1 MIKSQI
7 FGGKERS
14 RKNEILHPSATP
26 NLRKR
31 IHCWSFG
38 SSGRFETSWCLHL
51 QGQAVQEGPT
61 EHSVYSDHYMG
72 SRNTTRLTQNSAN
85 RYHQFLLPLMFPR
98 KWPCSLLHLL
108 NREEGATTLRN
119 VAIYPVTEGNIHV
132 DLDRRLRI
140 KFVEI
145 PSAIPA
151 YAQHNFILH
160 SFFLI
165 SGFMRTHLDSFDA
178 IQSNVQR
185 ISLYVSLYS
194 SRTCEVKD
202 VPFYVVL

>member
-1 MIKSQI
+1 MKFCTLQ
-7 FGGKERS
+7 
-14 RKNEILHPSATP
+14 
-26 NLRKR
+26 
-31 IHCWSFG
+31 
-38 SSGRFETSWCLHL
+38 LHL
-51 QGQAVQEGPT
+51 TSGKGFTAGR
-61 EHSVYSDHYMG
+61 SVVPDVSKHRGAFIFRVKRSKKGRQNILFTVTITWVSVTQHDL
-72 SRNTTRLTQNSAN
+72 RRTALTDITNSSY
-85 RYHQFLLPLMFPR
+85 RWMFPR

-132 DLDRRLRI
+132 DLDRQLRI

-160 SFFLI
+160 SFFLL